1 MSRAYWLH
9 CVLSM
14 ITLFLDY
21 KIKVLTS
28 FANKRELNIFSSYF
42 DIFGY
47 RIFCQQ
53 QLRPWQL
60 DKEWNKKSKSR
71 LPQAAFHCIT
81 TLSQPTTLDTET
93 DACSESN
100 EIPPNLALYS
110 NFIMSFYLA
119 RSQSDSGSS
128 ENNEIIPT
136 DPLLS
141 KSPTC
146 IIRKDLFEFLMRKS
160 SNSA

>member
-1 MSRAYWLH
+1 M
-9 CVLSM
+9 V
-14 ITLFLDY
+14 TEF
-21 KIKVLTS
+21 
-28 FANKRELNIFSSYF
+28 FANNSSDPGSWIRNGTRNPNPDF
-42 DIFGY
+42 PK
-47 RIFCQQ
+47 
-53 QLRPWQL
+53 QLSIASLLFPSL
-60 DKEWNKKSKSR
+60 
-71 LPQAAFHCIT
+71 
-81 TLSQPTTLDTET
+81 TTLDTET
-93 DACSESN
+93 DASSESN

-119 RSQSDSGSS
+119 RSQSDSSSS
-128 ENNEIIPT
+128 ENYEIIPT

>member
-1 MSRAYWLH
+1 MVAEFVANNSSDPGSWVRYGTTNPIPNFSKQLSIASLFPAYN
-9 CVLSM
+9 SDN
-14 ITLFLDY
+14 TEAD
-21 KIKVLTS
+21 TS
-28 FANKRELNIFSSYF
+28 
-42 DIFGY
+42 
-47 RIFCQQ
+47 
-53 QLRPWQL
+53 
-60 DKEWNKKSKSR
+60 
-71 LPQAAFHCIT
+71 
-81 TLSQPTTLDTET
+81 
-93 DACSESN
+93 SESN

-119 RSQSDSGSS
+119 RSQSDSSSS
-128 ENNEIIPT
+128 ENYEIIPT

>member
-1 MSRAYWLH
+1 
-9 CVLSM
+9 M

-28 FANKRELNIFSSYF
+28 FANKRELNIFSSSV
-42 DIFGY
+42 DI
-47 RIFCQQ
+47 
-53 QLRPWQL
+53 
-60 DKEWNKKSKSR
+60 
-71 LPQAAFHCIT
+71 
-81 TLSQPTTLDTET
+81 
-93 DACSESN
+93 
-100 EIPPNLALYS
+100 
-110 NFIMSFYLA
+110 IMSFYLA
-119 RSQSDSGSS
+119 RSQSDSSSS

-146 IIRKDLFEFLMRKS
+146 IIQKDLFEFLMRKS